1 LGYEVELR
9 PEVVAEDLVELPV
22 NICVRMVRAVE
33 KRLATEPTRY
43 GVRLRQSLGGLWK
56 IRVGDYRIV
65 YEIEEE
71 RVTVW
76 AIRHRKDVYKEAE
89 RRWLP
94 L

>member
-1 LGYEVELR
+1 LGYEVEVR
-9 PEVVAEDLVELPV
+9 PDVVAEDLVELPA
-22 NICVRMVRAVE
+22 NIRARIVRAIE
-33 KRLATEPTRY
+33 SRLTTKPTRY

-56 IRVGDYRIV
+56 IRGGDYRIV
-65 YEIEEE
+65 YEIGEK

-76 AIRHRKDVYKEAE
+76 AIRHRQDVYRETE

>member
-9 PEVVAEDLVELPV
+9 PEVVAGDLVELPATSRAR
-22 NICVRMVRAVE
+22 IIRAVE
-33 KRLATEPTRY
+33 SRLATEPTRY

-65 YEIEEE
+65 YEIGEK

-76 AIRHRKDVYKEAE
+76 AIRHRKDVYEEAE
-89 RRWLP
+89 LRWLSA
-94 L
+94 